1 MFYLERH
8 NISASNLKMIYMS
21 EKVELI
27 KTFAEMA
34 FERFDREMKDLSE
47 KEIDWRPMEESNSI
61 RWILTHL
68 SQQWNVGI
76 HRILKGDPEYKPEG
90 WPEDYV
96 GNRSYS
102 FERIMG
108 EIENGKNN
116 VMNGLEQLT
125 PTELDGEITLWGG
138 KRKRQ
143 FGLLIYLS
151 EIFHHAGQIAYL
163 RGSIRRRRQQNEHFL
178 T

>member
-1 MFYLERH
+1 
-8 NISASNLKMIYMS
+8 MIEMTD
-21 EKVELI
+21 EVESI

-34 FERFDREMKDLSE
+34 FERFDWTMKDLSA
-47 KEIDWRPMEESNSI
+47 KEIDWQPMEETNSI

-76 HRILKGDPEYKPEG
+76 HRILKGDLEYKPQD

-96 GNRSYS
+96 GNKSYS
-102 FERIMG
+102 LTKIASDLKKGRKRFLS
-108 EIENGKNN
+108 
-116 VMNGLEQLT
+116 GLEKLT
-125 PTELDGEITLWGG
+125 PAALKTEIPLWGG
-138 KRKRQ
+138 TKKRQ
-143 FGLLIYLS
+143 YGLLIYLS

-163 RGSIRRRRQQNEHFL
+163 RGAIGRHRQSDEHFL

>member
-1 MFYLERH
+1 MT
-8 NISASNLKMIYMS
+8 

-27 KTFAEMA
+27 RSFAELA
-34 FERFDREMKDLSE
+34 FQRFDHAVKDISE
-47 KEIDWRPMEESNSI
+47 KEIEWQPVELGNSI

-76 HRILKGDPEYKPEG
+76 PRIFKGDPEYKPKA

-96 GNRSYS
+96 GNRAYS
-102 FERIMG
+102 SERILND
-108 EIENGKNN
+108 IESGRGT
-116 VMNGLEQLT
+116 VMNSLRQLT
-125 PTELDGEITLWGG
+125 SAELEAEISLWGQT
-138 KRKRQ
+138 RRRQ

-151 EIFHHAGQIAYL
+151 EIFHHVGQIAYL
-163 RGSIRRRRQQNEHFL
+163 RGVINRRRQREEHFL